1 MGRKSLAEVE
11 ARRSDVYEMLMQGKS
26 KPFIVSYCA
35 TNWNVRLS
43 AVEKDIA
50 AVRDELNK
58 EFQKQKNDIIATHVA
73 RYENL
78 YRFYMDE
85 GTPPD
90 DLNLH
95 YDPEK
100 AAKMLER
107 KEKLLR
113 LHNPDVHVEQ
123 TYIDKQLN
131 VDYSNYTFEELKELL
146 NE

>member
-1 MGRKSLAEVE
+1 MGRKSIAEVE
-11 ARRSDVYEMLMQGKS
+11 ARRTDVYEMLMQGKPKS
-26 KPFIVSYCA
+26 FIVSYCA
-35 TNWNVRLS
+35 TNWGVRLS

-50 AVRDELNK
+50 AVRDELNR
-58 EFQKQKNDIIATHVA
+58 EFQTEKHEIIATHVA

-78 YRFYMDE
+78 YRFYMDI

-107 KEKLLR
+107 KEKLLQ
-113 LHNPDVHVEQ
+113 LHNPDVQVNVQ
-123 TYIDKQLN
+123 NIDKQLN
-131 VDYSNYTFEELKELL
+131 IDLSGYSLNELKQLL
-146 NE
+146 

>member
-11 ARRSDVYEMLMQGKS
+11 ARRSDVYEMLMQGKPKS
-26 KPFIVSYCA
+26 FIVSYCG
-35 TNWNVRLS
+35 TNWGVRLS

-58 EFQKQKNDIIATHVA
+58 EFQKEKHEIIATHVA

-85 GTPPD
+85 GTMPD

-107 KEKLLR
+107 KEKLLQ
-113 LHNPDVHVEQ
+113 LHNPDVMVQANVQNNTINLDLSNMSLE
-123 TYIDKQLN
+123 DLKQL
-131 VDYSNYTFEELKELL
+131 L
-146 NE
+146 